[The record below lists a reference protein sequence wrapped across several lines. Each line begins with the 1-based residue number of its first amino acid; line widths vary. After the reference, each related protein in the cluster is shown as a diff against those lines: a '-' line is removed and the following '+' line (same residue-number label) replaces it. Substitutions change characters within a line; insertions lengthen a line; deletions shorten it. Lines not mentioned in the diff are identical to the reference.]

1 MGAITKGVTSS
12 LSANPLI
19 SLWGYISESGL
30 RESIS
35 ERERRRIRF
44 SNQNTA
50 IIALLILVSFPPVF
64 WMVGQPILA
73 LMTMLSAVH
82 FGCIFLI
89 NRWSGSLTFGRL
101 YTIFNYNAV
110 TLFYALALGR
120 DAGIQYVFITCASVP
135 FILLDYRRRVS
146 FAICSLA
153 PVLLYFFVELFGQ
166 ELVKPLPLTAEDQ
179 RMIHLATMPFVFATV
194 FMFSGYFYLNSQK
207 SETKLRRTIVDLT
220 TSQRL
225 IEEQQTL
232 LVTSSRLSAIGEL
245 AGSIA
250 HEINNPLGIV
260 KGYSEQLMKLL
271 KREPMDR
278 DRIHYAGQKISET
291 IDRMSQIILS
301 LRRLS
306 YEGQGEPF
314 ESVDL
319 VQVVD
324 DTLAICRQSIEQLGI
339 ELIFERPS
347 EPCSVM
353 GRPLQIGQVLL
364 NLIQNA
370 RDAVEPLERKWIRI
384 SLRKKDSVLELG
396 VEDSGGGLKPDVL
409 ARIGQPFF
417 TTKPFGKGTG
427 LGISISRKIMAAHGG
442 RIDVD
447 AKHPHTRFVVVMP
460 QIQPA

>member
-1 MGAITKGVTSS
+1 V
-12 LSANPLI
+12 NPLL
-19 SLWGYISESGL
+19 SLWSYISESGL
-30 RESIS
+30 RATVS
-35 ERERRRIRF
+35 EREQRRIRF

-50 IIALLILVSFPPVF
+50 IIAVLILVSFPPVF
-64 WMVGQPILA
+64 WMVGQTTLA
-73 LMTMLSAVH
+73 LVTLLSALH

-120 DAGIQYVFITCASVP
+120 GSGVQYVFLTCASVP

-146 FAICSLA
+146 FVICSLA
-153 PVLLYFFVELFGQ
+153 PVLLYFFVEIFGQ
-166 ELVKPLPLTAEDQ
+166 DLVEPLPLTAAEQ

-207 SETKLRRTIVDLT
+207 SETKLRRTIVDLR
-220 TSQRL
+220 TSQKL
-225 IEEQQTL
+225 IEEQQTM
-232 LVTSSRLSAIGEL
+232 LVASSRLSAIGEL

-260 KGYSEQLMKLL
+260 KGYSEQLIKLL
-271 KREPMDR
+271 KREPWDR
-278 DRIHYAGQKISET
+278 DRIHNAGQKISET

-314 ESVDL
+314 ESLDL

-339 ELIFERPS
+339 ELTFDRPDQPFYS
-347 EPCSVM
+347 R

-370 RDAVEPLERKWIRI
+370 RDAVEGLPQRWIRI
-384 SLRKKDSVLELG
+384 SIRQQDSDLELA
-396 VEDSGGGLKPDVL
+396 VEDSGHGLKPEVL
-409 ARIGQPFF
+409 SRIGQPFF

-442 RIDVD
+442 SIEVD
-447 AKHPHTRFVVVMP
+447 LKHPNTRFVVVMP
-460 QIQPA
+460 QALMHRA

>member
-1 MGAITKGVTSS
+1 MEDS
-12 LSANPLI
+12 LQK
-19 SLWGYISESGL
+19 LWTYISESGC
-30 RESIS
+30 RDNMS
-35 ERERRRIRF
+35 EREQRRIRF

-50 IIALLILVSFPPVF
+50 MIAVLILVSFPPIF
-64 WMVGQPILA
+64 WLVGQPALA
-73 LMTMLSAVH
+73 LITVLSALH
-82 FGCIFLI
+82 FACIFMI
-89 NRWSGSLTFGRL
+89 NRFSSSSTFGRL

-120 DAGIQYVFITCASVP
+120 GSGIQYVFIGCASTP

-146 FAICSLA
+146 FAISILT
-153 PVLLYFFVELFGQ
+153 PVLLFFFVEIAGHLW
-166 ELVKPLPLTAEDQ
+166 VDPLPLTAVQQ

-194 FMFSGYFYLNSQK
+194 FLFSGYFYLHNQK
-207 SETKLRRTIVDLT
+207 SEQKLWKTIEDLKN
-220 TSQRL
+220 SQTL

-260 KGYSEQLMKLL
+260 KGYSEQLQKLIG
-271 KREPMDR
+271 REPLDLER
-278 DRIHYAGQKISET
+278 VQKGALKISET
-291 IDRMSQIILS
+291 IDRMSRIISS

-314 ESVDL
+314 EISDL

-324 DTLAICRQSIEQLGI
+324 DTLAVCRLSVSELGI
-339 ELIFERPS
+339 DLRFIRPDS
-347 EPCSVM
+347 PYPALCA
-353 GRPLQIGQVLL
+353 PLQISQVLL

-370 RDAVEPLERKWIRI
+370 RDAVEGLDTKWIAI
-384 SLRKKDSVLELG
+384 SILNREGVSELA
-396 VEDSGGGLKPDVL
+396 VEDSGPGLKPEVL
-409 ARIGQPFF
+409 ARLGQPFF

-442 RIDVD
+442 TLEID
-447 AKHPHTRFVVVMP
+447 AGHPHTRFVVKLPRV
-460 QIQPA
+460 QARQS